1 MTTFNLGGSAVT
13 FDTSGTAATFSIV
26 PTSVTFAVS
35 GAAGTNGTNGTGV
48 PTGGTANQVLAK
60 IDSTNYNTQ
69 WVTPSA
75 GGGASGTAPATR
87 YSYGGADPILS
98 LGSVVHY
105 NQQTFAAGSAAGPS
119 IAAFG
124 DTNTGLY
131 FPAADSV
138 ALATAGTARLTVNGT
153 AVSIGT
159 VVVDTTGAASGNVLT
174 YDGTKFAPAA
184 PSGGAPSA
192 HASSH
197 GAGGSDPITTLG
209 TVTTTLG
216 TVTTLVATNTATFG
230 SAISIAL
237 GNPAS
242 PTLRFTGDTNTGL
255 YSPGA
260 DQVALVTAGTAR
272 LTVNGTAVSIGTV
285 VVDTAGAASGNV
297 LTYNGT
303 KFAPAAPSG
312 GGGGGLVLVNSG
324 TISAAGSLTVS
335 SFSSTY
341 DDYRIILRLTASTD
355 VILKARLSV
364 SSTASTTGYKCTRA
378 YWGTAAGTDED
389 QQGTDEW
396 MWATASNGYPSFHIF
411 DLASVAIAEATFYT
425 GSARSYYSGRYSM
438 FMSGD
443 HDVTTAYDAVV
454 ITPDTGTI
462 SGRWALF
469 GYEK

>member
-1 MTTFNLGGSAVT
+1 VTTFSLGGSAIT
-13 FDTSGTAATFSIV
+13 FNTSGSAATFALE
-26 PTSVTFAVS
+26 PTSITFSVS
-35 GAAGTNGTNGTGV
+35 GAAGTNGTGV

-60 IDSTNYNTQ
+60 IDSTDYNTQ

-105 NQQTFAAGSAAGPS
+105 NQQTFAAGSAAAPS

-230 SAISIAL
+230 SAVSIAL

-242 PTLRFTGDTNTGL
+242 PTLRFTGDTNTGI

-285 VVDTAGAASGNV
+285 VVDTAAAASGNV

-312 GGGGGLVLVNSG
+312 GAGGGLVKVASG
-324 TISAAGSLTVS
+324 APSAAPSFDITG
-335 SFSSTY
+335 FSSTY
-341 DDYRIILRLTASTD
+341 DDYRLVMRLTGSTNI
-355 VILKARLSV
+355 ILKAQLKV
-364 SSTASTTGYKCTRA
+364 SGTPSTANYSCTRA
-378 YWGTAAGTDED
+378 YWGTASGTDND

-396 MWATASNGYPSFHIF
+396 MWSVVDGSGCLFGI
-411 DLASVAIAEATFYT
+411 DLGSVALAEYTTFH
-425 GSARSYYSGRYSM
+425 GEGLVAYSGFY
-438 FMSGD
+438 MSIIAGR
-443 HDVTTAYDAVV
+443 HAVSTAYDSIT
-454 ITPDTGTI
+454 ITPDSGTL
-462 SGRWALF
+462 SGRWTLY